1 MLHAKSVEHP
11 RFSQT
16 VGQGTTECI
25 NSQWVS
31 WTELGWSLEHLPLV
45 LRLVDHQQDLEL
57 LGQRLRRSR
66 LLHECRCRCSCLLD
80 RIGDGADRAEE
91 ARGATEGRR
100 GGWGLGLLGLL
111 RYLAEAPFLTCW
123 GAGGCLGWCYSF
135 GRGLSWAWSRGCDL
149 LRRGRHGRW
158 RWSRRVRPLEVC
170 HVAIRKVGHEGAVRE
185 PASEEVHGG
194 KRSTDLIPSGSGWS
208 GSRVVQEGD
217 QRFDEWQRAAQSC
230 VGARHV
236 MESRCR
242 AGETESREDGMDGLS
257 SGPVFERQL
266 SKAQPSQRN
275 RACVMCWSSSW
286 GSARLLTNVCVRARE
301 RKRELQRE
309 SEREGWWLPSCPPSC
324 CKPNVLRRCCS
335 LCLSH
340 PFTHSYSL
348 GPPPPPPFLSP
359 SYITGYVCMS
369 CRSYKVLRA
378 VCNHWK
384 GVSCKHALGGVH
396 RWQHH
401 PPCSARPSSLSCR
414 PSTIHFC
421 SSLLPFSPHIHAS
434 SSEIS
439 LCYVGVME
447 DGIGWWAQPARSQRR
462 ILSME
467 AENRCSYCSHWL
479 I

>member
-1 MLHAKSVEHP
+1 MLHAKSVERP
-11 RFSQT
+11 RYSQT

-66 LLHECRCRCSCLLD
+66 LLHERRCRCSCLLD

-91 ARGATEGRR
+91 ARGAAEGRR

-111 RYLAEAPFLTCW
+111 RHLAEAPFLTCW

-149 LRRGRHGRW
+149 LGRGRHGRW

-170 HVAIRKVGHEGAVRE
+170 HVAIRKIGHEGAVRE

-236 MESRCR
+236 TESRCR
-242 AGETESREDGMDGLS
+242 AGETESREDGMDGSS

-286 GSARLLTNVCVRARE
+286 AARLLTNVCVRARE

-309 SEREGWWLPSCPPSC
+309 SEREGWWLPSCPPELLQS
-324 CKPNVLRRCCS
+324 KRAPEMLLSVLIS
-335 LCLSH
+335 
-340 PFTHSYSL
+340 PFHSFIFPWSS
-348 GPPPPPPFLSP
+348 PSPPFPP
-359 SYITGYVCMS
+359 SC
-369 CRSYKVLRA
+369 
-378 VCNHWK
+378 
-384 GVSCKHALGGVH
+384 
-396 RWQHH
+396 HH
-401 PPCSARPSSLSCR
+401 PTSQATCACRAAAIKCCVPCATTGRGFP
-414 PSTIHFC
+414 
-421 SSLLPFSPHIHAS
+421 AS
-434 SSEIS
+434 
-439 LCYVGVME
+439 M
-447 DGIGWWAQPARSQRR
+447 
-462 ILSME
+462 
-467 AENRCSYCSHWL
+467 H
-479 I
+479 